1 MKKYKAIHKV
11 SGWIESTSVSEIL
24 SDILIDLDDIIT
36 VVSIN
41 GDATKVFIRFEKND
55 EVRSIDLNAF
65 NLIFEEIK

>member
-24 SDILIDLDDIIT
+24 SDIIIDVGEIVT
-36 VVSIN
+36 VVCLN